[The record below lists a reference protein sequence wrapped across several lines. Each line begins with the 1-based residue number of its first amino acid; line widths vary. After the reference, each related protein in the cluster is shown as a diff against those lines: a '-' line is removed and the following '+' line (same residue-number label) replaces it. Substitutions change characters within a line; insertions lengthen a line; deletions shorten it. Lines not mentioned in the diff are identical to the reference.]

1 MAQRNYAVIL
11 AFFWI
16 VLTISG
22 CGGGDANS
30 ATNKRPGSQANS
42 ANDQPRTNAEELGV
56 IAKMP
61 YETLDIVWKE
71 YPKTK
76 RVLAVMRYSTADAN
90 KIVAEAGG
98 NPEGQTIQVET
109 WFPDELIAQSEMS
122 GDNAL
127 KGIAYPATAFYQ
139 EPYTDGKITRV
150 EGTDFFVL
158 ELKAK

>member
-22 CGGGDANS
+22 CGGGASNS
-30 ATNKRPGSQANS
+30 AANQRPGSQAN
-42 ANDQPRTNAEELGV
+42 ANNQPRTNAEELGL

-61 YETLDIVWKE
+61 YETLDIVWKA
-71 YPKTK
+71 YPATK
-76 RVLAVMRYSTADAN
+76 RVLAVMRYSPADAN

>member
-1 MAQRNYAVIL
+1 MVQRNYAVIL
-11 AFFWI
+11 AFLWI
-16 VLTISG
+16 VLSISG

-30 ATNKRPGSQANS
+30 AANQRPGSQASS
-42 ANDQPRTNAEELGV
+42 ANKQPRTNAEELGL

-71 YPKTK
+71 FPSAK

-98 NPEGQTIQVET
+98 NPEGQSIQVET

-122 GDNAL
+122 GDSAL

-139 EPYTDGKITRV
+139 EPYTEGKITRI

-158 ELKAK
+158 DLKAK